1 MGTLTLVIL
10 AVVGADVLVVLA
22 IVAIRGARRR
32 IADVRAATAAVDA
45 VDGDPFAVVEAEDD
59 LEAIRGIGPALAEF
73 LRARGVRTYRQIALW
88 TPGDVE
94 AISRELPGFR
104 DRIAR
109 DDWIGSARR
118 LLLTGLEENQSVPG
132 PEADVVPLRR
142 RAPARREPAGVS

>member
-10 AVVGADVLVVLA
+10 AVVAADALVVLA

-32 IADVRAATAAVDA
+32 IADVRAATGAVDA

-59 LEAIRGIGPALAEF
+59 LEAIRGIGSALAEF

-88 TPGDVE
+88 TPEDVE

-104 DRIAR
+104 DLIAR

-118 LLLTGLEENQSVPG
+118 LLLSGLEENQSGPG